1 MRDAI
6 FYLLMILSL
15 VSGALAVTESRI
27 FRAAI
32 YLLFSLLG
40 VAFIYLMLGY
50 EFVFAV
56 QVIVYVGGIVVLII
70 FSIFLTRQAGTA
82 LPEVPAI
89 RRRAAMLAV
98 LIGFG
103 LMIWLLLPHSFQGTT
118 TPAIEPNMTS
128 IGTRLLNIQETG
140 LALPFEII
148 SVLLLAAMIGCIV
161 IALRKQPQSR

>member
-6 FYLLMILSL
+6 FYLLMMLSL

-40 VAFIYLMLGY
+40 IAFIYLMLGF

-56 QVIVYVGGIVVLII
+56 QAIVYVGGIVVLII
-70 FSIFLTRQAGTA
+70 FSIFLTRQTGTA
-82 LPEVPAI
+82 LPEAPAF

-98 LIGFG
+98 LTGFG
-103 LMIWLLLPHSFQGTT
+103 LLVSLLLSHSFQGTT
-118 TPAIEPNMTS
+118 QPARHADVHT
-128 IGTRLLNIQETG
+128 IGTQLLNIEETG

-161 IALRKQPQSR
+161 IALKKQPHTR